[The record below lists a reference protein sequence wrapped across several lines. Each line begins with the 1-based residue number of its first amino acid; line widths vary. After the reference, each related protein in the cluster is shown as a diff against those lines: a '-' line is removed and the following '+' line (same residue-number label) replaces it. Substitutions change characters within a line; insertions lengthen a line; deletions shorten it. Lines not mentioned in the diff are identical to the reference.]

1 MMLRRLIA
9 VTFLVAAGLSHTL
22 PAAGRDQPGEF
33 DYYVLALSIA
43 PSFCALTGYR
53 KHKAQCR
60 NPADADYRATPLTI
74 HGLWPNKRNTRA
86 REQPQE
92 CADQP
97 LPTFPA
103 ALERDLK
110 TYMPGVVDGL
120 AQYEWTKH
128 GVCSGL
134 TPEAYFAKLV
144 ELARAANA
152 TLGTVIKEKDLFGK
166 QLAIPSFL
174 DAVGGKNADLANAVQ
189 VDCQFA
195 RKRPGDASSRA
206 YVVET
211 RVLLARDLS
220 AAAAGANWPASFV
233 SRSSVGWGANS
244 GCPQGAGYLPAGFA
258 D

>member
-1 MMLRRLIA
+1 MLLRHLMV
-9 VTFLVAAGLSHTL
+9 VTIVVAAALRGTV

-60 NPADADYRATPLTI
+60 NPTDADYRAVPLTI

-92 CADQP
+92 CSDKRLAP
-97 LPTFPA
+97 LPA
-103 ALERDLK
+103 ALDRELK
-110 TYMPGVVDGL
+110 TYMPGIVDGL
-120 AQYEWTKH
+120 ADYEWMKH

-152 TLGTVIKEKDLFGK
+152 TIGAIIKDKDLFGK
-166 QLAIPSFL
+166 ELAIPPFL
-174 DAVGGKNADLANAVQ
+174 DAVAGKSPDLANAVQ

-195 RKRPGDASSRA
+195 RKGSGDAASRA
-206 YVVET
+206 YVVEV
-211 RVLLARDLS
+211 RVLLAKDL
-220 AAAAGANWPASFV
+220 AAPAPNSGWPASFV
-233 SRSSVGWGANS
+233 PRSSVGWGANS
-244 GCPQGAGYLPAGFA
+244 GCPQGAGHVPAGYA

>member
-9 VTFLVAAGLSHTL
+9 LAIVLTVFSGGP
-22 PAAGRDQPGEF
+22 PASGRDQPGEF
-33 DYYVLALSIA
+33 DFYVLALSIA
-43 PSFCALTGYR
+43 PSFCAVTGHR
-53 KHKAQCR
+53 KNTAQCR
-60 NPADADYRATPLTI
+60 NPSDPDYRTVPLTI

-92 CADQP
+92 CSDQR
-97 LPTFPA
+97 LPAFPA
-103 ALERDLK
+103 TLERDLK
-110 TYMPGVVDGL
+110 TYMPGIVDGL

-134 TPEAYFAKLV
+134 APEAYFAKLV

-152 TLGTVIKEKDLFGK
+152 TLGTVIKDKDLFGK
-166 QLAIPSFL
+166 QLAIPPFL
-174 DAVGGKNADLANAVQ
+174 DAVSGKNPDLANAAQ

-195 RKRPGDASSRA
+195 RKGPGDAASRA
-206 YVVET
+206 YVVEI
-211 RVLLARDLS
+211 RVLLAKDLTAPPS
-220 AAAAGANWPASFV
+220 SDWPAGFV
-233 SRSSVGWGANS
+233 PRNSVGWGANS